1 MNDDARPAIAARALG
16 HRYGSR
22 EALAGIDFTVARGAR
37 YAVLGPN
44 GSGKS
49 TLFKLLATILPVQ
62 QGELSVLG
70 VDLREAPGAVRA
82 RMGVVFQS
90 PAVDRRLT
98 VRQNLAYGGALFG
111 LHGAEL
117 AARIDEVLARTGL
130 TDRASDRVDAL
141 SGGLRRRVELAKCM
155 LHRPELLLLDEPT
168 SGLDPSA
175 RRELWALLRGDPD
188 LTVVFA
194 THLLEEAEAADRVL
208 ILHEG
213 RVVAEGTP
221 GELSA
226 SVGSP
231 ALEVAVD
238 QEALPGALVLLAT
251 RFGLHPIAFGGGL
264 RAQAHDAHLLVP
276 EVYAALGSKARRVS
290 VSPPSLLD
298 VFFARTG
305 APFPDGW
312 MPPPA
317 QQVREGGRR

>member
-1 MNDDARPAIAARALG
+1 DARPAIAARALG

-141 SGGLRRRVELAKCM
+141 SGGLRRRVEL
-155 LHRPELLLLDEPT
+155 
-168 SGLDPSA
+168 
-175 RRELWALLRGDPD
+175 
-188 LTVVFA
+188 
-194 THLLEEAEAADRVL
+194 DRK
-208 ILHEG
+208 
-213 RVVAEGTP
+213 
-221 GELSA
+221 S
-226 SVGSP
+226 
-231 ALEVAVD
+231 
-238 QEALPGALVLLAT
+238 T
-251 RFGLHPIAFGGGL
+251 R
-264 RAQAHDAHLLVP
+264 
-276 EVYAALGSKARRVS
+276 
-290 VSPPSLLD
+290 
-298 VFFARTG
+298 
-305 APFPDGW
+305 
-312 MPPPA
+312 
-317 QQVREGGRR
+317 